1 MENKLPISLKELI
14 FSTSSIMSVSGFE
27 SRGKNALNSLIG
39 EYFDRYETDAVGNHY
54 FYKDCGKK
62 DAPTVLVD
70 AHFDEI
76 GFIVTETLDGGFLRI
91 TSMGGVDPAI
101 MQASDVVIYAQEKIR
116 GVVASTPP
124 HLIKGDGKKLPS
136 INEMLI
142 DTGLELDKEAL
153 AKVIPIGTPVGFPEN
168 YGTLSCNGEN
178 GEILVG
184 KSFDDKACGACAAFA
199 VINTKKE
206 DLAAN
211 VCLLFSAYE
220 ETSRLGG
227 VSPATYRVY
236 PDYALVIDVNLAR
249 VPDTKAIDTVPFAK
263 GISISISA
271 ATDRRLTQM
280 TRALCEEK
288 GIPFCT
294 VAAPASTGTNAA
306 SVNLIRDGVPVVDVG
321 LPLKNMHTYNEV
333 LSMKDTEALAELVR
347 AFICSEKI
355 AESFGKE
362 SAI

>member
-14 FSTSSIMSVSGFE
+14 FSTCGIMSISGFE
-27 SRGKNALNSLIG
+27 GRGKNELNDLFG
-39 EYFDRYETDAVGNHY
+39 KYFDRYETDAVGNHY
-54 FYKDCGKK
+54 FYKDCEKEN
-62 DAPTVLVD
+62 APTVLVD

-76 GFIVTETLDGGFLRI
+76 GFIVTEALDGGFLRI

-101 MQASDVVIYAQEKIR
+101 MQASDVVIYAKEEMR
-116 GVVASTPP
+116 GVVVSTPP
-124 HLIKGDGKKLPS
+124 HLVKGDGKKLPS

-142 DTGLELDKEAL
+142 DTGLELDKDAL
-153 AKVIPIGTPVGFPEN
+153 AEIIPLGTPIGFPKN
-168 YGTLSCNGEN
+168 YGTLSCNGES

-199 VINTKKE
+199 VINTPKE
-206 DLAAN
+206 ELAAN

-236 PDYALVIDVNLAR
+236 PDCAIVIDVNLAR
-249 VPDTKAIDTVPFAK
+249 VPDTKAIETVPFAK

-280 TRALCEEK
+280 TRTLCEEK
-288 GIPFCT
+288 EIPFCT
-294 VAAPASTGTNAA
+294 VAAPSSTGTNAA
-306 SVNLIRDGVPVVDVG
+306 SVNLIKDGVPVVDIG

-333 LSMKDTEALAELVR
+333 LSMKDAKTLSLLVKE
-347 AFICSEKI
+347 FICSENI
-355 AESFGKE
+355 AKGFRKE
-362 SAI
+362 SEI

>member
-14 FSTSSIMSVSGFE
+14 FSTCSIMSVSGFE
-27 SRGKNALNSLIG
+27 NRGKDAINALIG
-39 EYFDRYETDAVGNHY
+39 KYFDRYETDTVGNHY
-54 FYKDCGKK
+54 FYKSCEKEN
-62 DAPTVLVD
+62 APTVLID

-91 TSMGGVDPAI
+91 TGMGGVDPAI
-101 MQASDVVIYAQEKIR
+101 MQASDVVIYAKEKIR

-124 HLIKGDGKKLPS
+124 HLIKGDGKKLPT

-153 AKVIPIGTPVGFPEN
+153 EKMIPIGTPVGFPEN
-168 YGTLSCNGEN
+168 YGTLSCVGEN
-178 GEILVG
+178 GEIIVG

-199 VINTKKE
+199 IINTQKE

-227 VSPATYRVY
+227 VTPATYRLS
-236 PDYALVIDVNLAR
+236 PDYAMVIDVNLAR

-280 TRALCEEK
+280 TRTLCEEK
-288 GIPFCT
+288 EIPFCM
-294 VAAPASTGTNAA
+294 VAAPMSTGTNAA
-306 SVNLIRDGVPVVDVG
+306 SVNLVRDGIPVVDVG

-333 LSMKDTEALAELVR
+333 VSMKDAETLADLVK

-355 AESFGKE
+355 SKSFGKE

>member
-14 FSTSSIMSVSGFE
+14 FSTCSIMSVSGFE
-27 SRGKNALNSLIG
+27 GRGKDALNALIG

-54 FYKDCGKK
+54 FYKTCGNEN
-62 DAPTVLVD
+62 APTVLID

-101 MQASDVVIYAQEKIR
+101 MQASDVVLYAKEKIR

-124 HLIKGDGKKLPS
+124 HLTKGDGKKLPP
-136 INEMLI
+136 ITEMLI

-168 YGTLSCNGEN
+168 YGTLSCVGEN
-178 GEILVG
+178 GEIIVG

-199 VINTKKE
+199 IINTPKE
-206 DLAAN
+206 ELAAN

-227 VSPATYRVY
+227 VSPATYRID
-236 PDYALVIDVNLAR
+236 PDYAMVIDVNLAR

-263 GISISISA
+263 GISLSISA

-280 TRALCEEK
+280 TKTLCEEEK
-288 GIPFCT
+288 IPFYA
-294 VAAPASTGTNAA
+294 VASPASTGTNAT
-306 SVNLIRDGVPVVDVG
+306 SVNLAREGVPVVDVG
-321 LPLKNMHTYNEV
+321 LPLKNMHTYNETV
-333 LSMKDTEALAELVR
+333 SMKDAEVLADLVK

-362 SAI
+362 KAV

>member
-14 FSTSSIMSVSGFE
+14 FSTCSIMSVSGFE
-27 SRGKNALNSLIG
+27 GRGKDALNSLIG
-39 EYFDRYETDAVGNHY
+39 SYFDRYETDAVGNHY
-54 FYKDCGKK
+54 FYKNCQKK

-91 TSMGGVDPAI
+91 TGMGGVDPAI
-101 MQASDVVIYAQEKIR
+101 MQASDVVIYAKEEIR

-124 HLIKGDGKKLPS
+124 HLIKGDGKKLPA
-136 INEMLI
+136 ITEMLI
-142 DTGLELDKEAL
+142 DTGLELDKDAL
-153 AKVIPIGTPVGFPEN
+153 AEIIPLGTPTGFPEN
-168 YGTLSCNGEN
+168 YGALSCNGEN

-199 VINTKKE
+199 VINTPTE

-220 ETSRLGG
+220 ETNRLGG
-227 VSPATYRVY
+227 VSSATYRVD
-236 PDYALVIDVNLAR
+236 PDYAMVIDVNLAR
-249 VPDTKAIDTVPFAK
+249 VPDTKTVDTVPFAK
-263 GISISISA
+263 GISISASA
-271 ATDRRLTQM
+271 ATDRRLTQI
-280 TRALCEEK
+280 TRKLCEEK
-288 GIPFCT
+288 EIPFCM
-294 VAAPASTGTNAA
+294 VAAPVSTGTNAA
-306 SVNLIRDGVPVVDVG
+306 SVNLVRGGVPVVDVG

-333 LSMKDTEALAELVR
+333 LSMKDAQTLVALVKE
-347 AFICSEKI
+347 FICSQNI
-355 AESFGKE
+355 AKSFRKE